1 MGDTTDRDE
10 FERWLP
16 LYALAG
22 HMAADFP
29 LQTDGMAA
37 NKFDSWLVRATHVA
51 VHVAAMVPTVLASD
65 WSWRQR
71 GTFLVTLAATHYTI
85 DSRRWAEPTD
95 EFPTFSIWYD
105 QALHIVTLAVCVG
118 VAERV

>member
-1 MGDTTDRDE
+1 MSDD
-10 FERWLP
+10 WLP

-29 LQTDGMAA
+29 LQSDNMAA
-37 NKFDSWLVRATHVA
+37 RKFDSRRVRAKHVA
-51 VHVAAMVPTVLASD
+51 VHVAAMAPAVLAAE

-71 GTFLVTLAATHYTI
+71 VAFLAALAATHHGI
-85 DSRRWAEPTD
+85 DTRRWVEPTD
-95 EFPTFSIWYD
+95 GFPTFPVWYD
-105 QALHIVTLAVCVG
+105 QALHVVALAVCVG

>member
-1 MGDTTDRDE
+1 MSDTEVDE
-10 FERWLP
+10 GSQWVSV
-16 LYALAG
+16 YALAG
-22 HMAADFP
+22 HMAADYP

-37 NKFDSWLVRATHVA
+37 RKFDSQLVRARHVA

-65 WSWRQR
+65 WLWRQR

-85 DSRRWAEPTD
+85 DSRRWTEPTD
-95 EFPTFSIWYD
+95 EFPTFPVWYD
-105 QALHIVTLAVCVG
+105 QALHIVALAVCVG

>member
-1 MGDTTDRDE
+1 MR
-10 FERWLP
+10 RASSQWLP

-29 LQTDGMAA
+29 LQTDDMAA
-37 NKFDSWLVRATHVA
+37 NKFESSAVRAGHVA

-71 GTFLVTLAATHYTI
+71 AAFLATLAATHYAI
-85 DSRRWAEPTD
+85 DTRRWVEPV
-95 EFPTFSIWYD
+95 EGFPTFPIWYD
-105 QALHIVTLAVCVG
+105 QALHVIALTVCAG
-118 VAERV
+118 VAERAE